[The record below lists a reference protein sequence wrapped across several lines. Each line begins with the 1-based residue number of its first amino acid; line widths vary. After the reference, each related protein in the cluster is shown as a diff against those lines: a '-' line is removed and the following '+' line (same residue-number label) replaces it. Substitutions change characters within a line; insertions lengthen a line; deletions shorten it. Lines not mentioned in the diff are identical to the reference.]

1 MCMYLIHRTCWWYR
15 WTRGAYGLLIMSAA
29 LLVAGC
35 MTGPPVPSRVPGHP
49 TATTEAEAWR
59 SLQQRPLHL
68 PTLAPGTPCPTSQG
82 HQVHPAFGPV
92 LGDGP
97 VYAGFFGGSHSDYV
111 HGVVG
116 YADAQ
121 SFGDGTSDWGGV
133 KVLWVIK
140 PPYRGPVLIRG
151 GQLDGSSPMRF
162 NGGLDEP
169 SDDPLALLSE
179 LRLTGAI
186 DYDKPW
192 PGWTTYTRL
201 QAPGCYAY
209 QVDGLTFSY
218 PIIFKAIAEHSP
230 PPKP

>member
-1 MCMYLIHRTCWWYR
+1 
-15 WTRGAYGLLIMSAA
+15 MSTA

-35 MTGPPVPSRVPGHP
+35 MTSSPVPSRMPGHP
-49 TATTEAEAWR
+49 TATTEAEAWT

-68 PTLAPGTPCPTSQG
+68 PTLVLGMPCPTTQG
-82 HQVHPAFGPV
+82 HQAIAGLSDVV

-97 VYAGFFGGSHSDYV
+97 VYADFFGGIHSDQV
-111 HGVVG
+111 HGVVE

-121 SFGDGTSDWGGV
+121 SFGEGTSDWGGV
-133 KVLWVIK
+133 KVLWFVL

-151 GQLDGSSPMRF
+151 GRLDGSSPMRF
-162 NGGLDEP
+162 NGGFDQQGP
-169 SDDPLALLSE
+169 WDFSNQALLTE
-179 LRLTGAI
+179 LRFAGDLGST
-186 DYDKPW
+186 PW
-192 PGWTTYTRL
+192 PSEGTYTRL